1 MNRNKI
7 NELIAKIKENMTLT
21 EYINFVDLELTDSF
35 IDLIADLEINI
46 YKYLEEIAL
55 LAYANSD
62 NIDLLENSIFDINN
76 KLDDFDLDNVS
87 NINKNNDK
95 IDNLMTKLSDMGSE
109 YSKIINKSIN
119 DNTVLLLDRLK
130 IYSTEVT
137 NLYLNKEDAI
147 YKRVMAFQLKLS
159 KMADSLCVI
168 DILAVKKHRENLKR
182 LDNILKR
189 IDIERNSLKNK
200 IEKNNL
206 ELELLKKNI
215 KKDNKKQKIFD
226 YKELNSLAEKNGY
239 IYRNYNGDH
248 KVYIHQKSNKIVVIP
263 QHTIGYGLSMEIQNQ
278 IKINAIVKAA

>member
-7 NELIAKIKENMTLT
+7 NELIEKIKENMTLT
-21 EYINFVDLELTDSF
+21 EYINFVDLELTDKF

-62 NIDLLENSIFDINN
+62 NIDLLENSLFDIDN
-76 KLDDFDLDNVS
+76 KFEDFALNNVS
-87 NINKNNDK
+87 NINKNNNK
-95 IDNLMTKLSDMGSE
+95 IQKLMTKLSDMGSE
-109 YSKIINKSIN
+109 YSKIISKSIN
-119 DNTVLLLDRLK
+119 DNTELLLDRLK

-147 YKRVMAFQLKLS
+147 YKRIMAFQLKLS
-159 KMADSLCVI
+159 KMADSLCTI
-168 DILAVKKHRENLKR
+168 DILAVKKQHENLKK

-189 IDIERNSLKNK
+189 IDIERDYLKNK

-226 YKELNSLAEKNGY
+226 YKELNSLAESKGY
-239 IYRNYNGDH
+239 TYRNYNGDH
-248 KVYIHQKSNKIVVIP
+248 KVYIHQNSNKIVVIP
-263 QHTIGYGLSMEIQNQ
+263 QHTIGYGLSMEIQEQ